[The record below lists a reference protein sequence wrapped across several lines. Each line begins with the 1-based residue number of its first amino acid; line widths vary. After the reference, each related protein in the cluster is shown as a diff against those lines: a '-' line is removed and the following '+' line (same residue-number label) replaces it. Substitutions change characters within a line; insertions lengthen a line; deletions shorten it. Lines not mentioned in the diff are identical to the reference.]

1 MTPKSG
7 ILLLLFFSIIRC
19 DVIETSDIPDYPV
32 TIEPLQLL
40 ALDDLNRE
48 YHRLNNNALCSTLN
62 EYGFTGFSRILFPND
77 INPCSGK
84 IPDKIEL
91 TDPAPLIKLAKQ
103 KAVVNARFTNVE
115 DTAALKVKELVP
127 LYGCT
132 ICEGPETN
140 SVPLEWKIIFENQ
153 RYQSMEVA
161 DTEIIV
167 FVDSKGVNRIWGNWY
182 TGIYAPGLLDV
193 GYLEAQRTVEGN
205 EIALFDITGQDS
217 VLTVT
222 SDMVD
227 QPNNFEIIPFKNKTE
242 ALELR
247 KAWIVPISFIN
258 QQYDRINA
266 YVDAVDGTILEY
278 RAVEAE

>member
-1 MTPKSG
+1 MTPKTG
-7 ILLLLFFSIIRC
+7 FLLLLFFSIIQC
-19 DVIETSDIPDYPV
+19 DVIETSDIPEYPV

-48 YHRLNNNALCSTLN
+48 YHRLNNDALCSTLN
-62 EYGFTGFSRILFPND
+62 EYGLTGFSRILFPNNV
-77 INPCSGK
+77 NPCANR
-84 IPDKIEL
+84 IPEKIEL
-91 TDPAPLIKLAKQ
+91 GDPSPLIRLAKQ
-103 KAVVNARFTNVE
+103 KVIYNSRFTNVE
-115 DTAALKVKELVP
+115 DTAALQVKELVP

-140 SVPLEWKIIFENQ
+140 SVPLEWKIIFKNQ

-193 GYLEAQRTVEGN
+193 GYLEAQRIVEGI
-205 EIALFDITGQDS
+205 EIELFDITGQDS
-217 VLTVT
+217 VLTV
-222 SDMVD
+222 SNEMIG

-247 KAWIVPISFIN
+247 KAWIVPIKYLD
-258 QQYDRINA
+258 QQYEGINA
-266 YVDAVDGTILEY
+266 YVDAVDGAILDY
-278 RAVEAE
+278 RTVEVE

>member
-77 INPCSGK
+77 INPCAGR

-91 TDPAPLIKLAKQ
+91 ADPAPLIKLAKQ
-103 KAVVNARFTNVE
+103 KVVDNARFTNVE
-115 DTAALKVKELVP
+115 DSTALKVKELVP

-217 VLTVT
+217 MLTVT
-222 SDMVD
+222 SDMVG

-258 QQYDRINA
+258 QQYDGINA